1 MPKKILIVD
10 DDPDFTAMNQAVLE
24 TAGYAVMVAHNSKD
38 GINLIKSQKPDLLLL
53 DVMMGTD
60 VEGFDAV
67 DKIRDNPIIKDIP
80 IIMITAFSEHHEVPW
95 SEKPEKEW
103 VNVEQYLT
111 KPVSP
116 EILIAEVKRLV
127 G

>member
-24 TAGYAVMVAHNSKD
+24 NAGYSVMVAHNSRD
-38 GINLIKSQKPDLLLL
+38 GIGLIKTQKPDLLLL

-95 SEKPEKEW
+95 AEKPEKEW
-103 VNVEQYLT
+103 VNVEQFLT

-116 EILIAEVKRLV
+116 EVLISEVKRLV

>member
-1 MPKKILIVD
+1 
-10 DDPDFTAMNQAVLE
+10 
-24 TAGYAVMVAHNSKD
+24 
-38 GINLIKSQKPDLLLL
+38 
-53 DVMMGTD
+53 MMGTD

-67 DKIRDNPIIKDIP
+67 DKIRDNPIIKDTP

-95 SEKPEKEW
+95 TEKPEKEW
-103 VNVEQYLT
+103 VNVEQFLT

>member
-10 DDPDFTAMNQAVLE
+10 DDPDFTGMNKAVLE
-24 TAGYAVMVAHNSKD
+24 NAGYAVMVAHNSKD

-67 DKIRDNPIIKDIP
+67 DKIRDNPIIKDTP

-95 SEKPEKEW
+95 TEKPEKEW
-103 VNVEQYLT
+103 VNVEQFLT